1 MQHRRIFAVK
11 MGKSGENAMR
21 LIPIL
26 IVTLTLTACGG
37 TVTRV
42 GPGKELEAVNDF
54 VAASQL
60 EEVHRIRLY
69 DQIKWLYVNDH
80 YVVLPERRGSHLIE
94 FRSRCD
100 ELRETRWTVGM
111 IDHRVSSRY
120 LYSDHD
126 TIRGCVIGHIYEL
139 SDAQLEELRYLGDAP
154 GEEVF
159 MTSEE

>member
-1 MQHRRIFAVK
+1 MRITTILTAT
-11 MGKSGENAMR
+11 
-21 LIPIL
+21 LI
-26 IVTLTLTACGG
+26 LTACAG
-37 TVTRV
+37 TATRV
-42 GPGKELEAVNDF
+42 SSPGKELEAVHDF

-60 EEVHRIRLY
+60 VEVERLRLY
-69 DQIKWLYVNDH
+69 DEIKMLYVNDH
-80 YVVLPERRGSHLIE
+80 FIIIPERRGHHLIQ

-100 ELRETRWTVGM
+100 ELQERQWAAGM
-111 IDHRVSSRY
+111 IDRRVSSRY

-139 SDAQLEELRYLGDAP
+139 SNAQLEELRYLGDAP

>member
-1 MQHRRIFAVK
+1 
-11 MGKSGENAMR
+11 MR

-37 TVTRV
+37 TVTRLS
-42 GPGKELEAVNDF
+42 PGKELEAVNDF

-60 EEVHRIRLY
+60 VEVQRIRLY

-80 YVVLPERRGSHLIE
+80 FVVLPERRGHHLIE
-94 FRSRCD
+94 FRARCD
-100 ELRETRWTVGM
+100 ELRERQWTAGM
-111 IDHRVSSRY
+111 IDHRVSARH

-126 TIRGCVIGHIYEL
+126 TIRGCVIGRIYEL
-139 SDAQLEELRYLGDAP
+139 SEDQLEELRYLGDAP

-159 MTSEE
+159 MSSEE